1 MKGLK
6 VAGIFVGGW
15 AAGTVINIKL
25 IKKAVKFAKESEEI
39 QKIIGEAFLD
49 SLDRNKEL
57 VIEIITYIMCHY
69 GYKLNF
75 HTETKEEN
83 KDEDQNG

>member
-25 IKKAVKFAKESEEI
+25 IKKLIKFIENDKEI
-39 QKIIGEAFLD
+39 GKILAESVVVSYLSTGT
-49 SLDRNKEL
+49 RN
-57 VIEIITYIMCHY
+57 
-69 GYKLNF
+69 
-75 HTETKEEN
+75 
-83 KDEDQNG
+83 Q